1 MDYFPPMLEVAS
13 KLKHLR
19 QPLFLAIFGKAP
31 TPEAAKKVRLS
42 TWAKL
47 LQRNAGDPDHRR
59 ADVRVVPGGGA
70 DGGAGR
76 DRGSQVAEH
85 SDGELAGL
93 QVLNTGSGGRR
104 SS

>member
-1 MDYFPPMLEVAS
+1 MLEVAS

-47 LQRNAGDPDHRR
+47 LQRNGVTRITAERMFALFR
-59 ADVRVVPGGGA
+59 EEALTVVPVETIRTA
-70 DGGAGR
+70 
-76 DRGSQVAEH
+76 
-85 SDGELAGL
+85 LALL
-93 QVLNTGSGGRR
+93 QVPRRSRGRR
-104 SS
+104 SR